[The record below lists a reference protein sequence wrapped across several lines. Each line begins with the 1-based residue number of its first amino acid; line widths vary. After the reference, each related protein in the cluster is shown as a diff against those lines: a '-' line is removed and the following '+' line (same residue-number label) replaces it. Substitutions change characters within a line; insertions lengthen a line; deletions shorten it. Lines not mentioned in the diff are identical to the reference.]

1 MYGKELSAHGLI
13 VMGNE
18 GNGISDEVA
27 QLVNERHYI
36 PNYPPQRE
44 TSESL
49 NVAIATSVICAEFRR
64 RITTV

>member
-1 MYGKELSAHGLI
+1 LTAHGII

-18 GNGISDEVA
+18 GNGISEITKT
-27 QLVNERHYI
+27 YI
-36 PNYPPQRE
+36 SRKIHIPSFPTGAA

-64 RITTV
+64 RITCKD

>member
-1 MYGKELSAHGLI
+1 MYGKELSSHGLI

-18 GNGISDEVA
+18 GNGISDEVGK
-27 QLVNERHYI
+27 LVNERLYI

-64 RITTV
+64 RITNA